1 MNILF
6 ILSELIFLLFIFPI
20 VCLFPC
26 RWWKKTVFAF
36 LIETINYSSISECE
50 MLFIPLQDIELETE
64 KALAALNF
72 LSTSSILLFYFSIS
86 RLHCLYNSEL
96 ILPFY
101 LLAKFLQL
109 NLWLRMDY
117 HVDCAPHTQTFN
129 YWSWRRNF
137 IIINIYV
144 GRGESKLQQA

>member
-26 RWWKKTVFAF
+26 RWWKKNCLRVFNRNDKLFVNFRMWNAF
-36 LIETINYSSISECE
+36 HS
-50 MLFIPLQDIELETE
+50 
-64 KALAALNF
+64 LAGYRTRSGKSACSAQF
-72 LSTSSILLFYFSIS
+72 SFHLFYSFTSLY